1 MNLDA
6 RLQWILDNLK
16 QPSGDAWNQ
25 KALARAMNLPSP
37 AHVGMIARGE
47 IEDPRGSFLAALV
60 KATGVNPRW
69 LLLGEGEPLGPEPT
83 APPVDL
89 SDKPLWRNLPNW
101 RELLA
106 SAKTLS
112 PGMPPWVWDRIA
124 DSAPMLSSPPTP
136 AMLASLAE
144 LYLKHE
150 PPPAPGARQESGA
163 RRKGA

>member
-89 SDKPLWRNLPNW
+89 SDKPLWRVV
-101 RELLA
+101 
-106 SAKTLS
+106 
-112 PGMPPWVWDRIA
+112 G
-124 DSAPMLSSPPTP
+124 
-136 AMLASLAE
+136 
-144 LYLKHE
+144 
-150 PPPAPGARQESGA
+150 
-163 RRKGA
+163 